1 MSAADPFRRAV
12 QQLARFPGVGE
23 KTATRYAYWLLR
35 QQPDAAENIAAAILG
50 LKASVRECAIC
61 CDLSERELCL
71 RCSDPARDASTVCV
85 VERPQDVRAI
95 DGSNEF
101 KGRYHVLLGALSPLD
116 GVGPN
121 DLRIQALLARMSAG
135 AGARDTVKECILA
148 MDPDV
153 EGDATSL
160 YLARL
165 LRPLGVRVTRLAH
178 GIAVGTEIEF
188 ADRVSLARALE
199 GRRDI
204 G

>member
-1 MSAADPFRRAV
+1 MSDAFHRAV

-35 QQPDAAENIAAAILG
+35 QQPDAAEAIAAAILG
-50 LKASVRECAIC
+50 LKQAVRECAVC
-61 CDLSERELCL
+61 CDLTDRATCR
-71 RCSDPARDASTVCV
+71 RCEDPRRDVRLVCV

-95 DGSNEF
+95 DASGEF
-101 KGRYHVLLGALSPLD
+101 KGRFHVLHGALSPLD

-121 DLRIQALLARMSAG
+121 DLRIQALLARVG
-135 AGARDTVKECILA
+135 GPDTPAECILA
-148 MDPDV
+148 TDPDV

-165 LRPLGVRVTRLAH
+165 LKPLGVRVTRLAH

-199 GRRDI
+199 GRREI

>member
-1 MSAADPFRRAV
+1 MSDPFRRAV

-35 QQPDAAENIAAAILG
+35 QPPDAADTIAAAILG
-50 LKASVRECAIC
+50 LRASVKECALC
-61 CDLSERELCL
+61 CDLSDRETCL
-71 RCSDPARDASTVCV
+71 RCDDPRRDSALICV

-95 DGSNEF
+95 DASGEY
-101 KGRYHVLLGALSPLD
+101 KGRFHVLHGALSPLD
-116 GVGPN
+116 GVGPD
-121 DLRIQALLARMSAG
+121 DLRIRALLTRAEPG
-135 AGARDTVKECILA
+135 VECILA

-165 LRPLGVRVTRLAH
+165 LRPLGSRVTRLAH

-188 ADRVSLARALE
+188 ADRISLARALE
-199 GRRDI
+199 GRRDV
-204 G
+204 

>member
-1 MSAADPFRRAV
+1 MSDPFRKAV

-23 KTATRYAYWLLR
+23 KTATRHAYWLLR
-35 QQPDAAENIAAAILG
+35 QPPEAAENIANAILG
-50 LKASVRECAIC
+50 LKASVRECTVC
-61 CDLSERELCL
+61 CDLSDRELCA
-71 RCSDPARDASTVCV
+71 RCADPRRDPALICV

-95 DGSNEF
+95 DASGEF
-101 KGRYHVLLGALSPLD
+101 KGRFHVLHGSLSPLD

-121 DLRIQALLARMSAG
+121 ELRIQSLLARLSAPPAG
-135 AGARDTVKECILA
+135 AECILA
-148 MDPDV
+148 TDPDV

-199 GRRDI
+199 GRREI